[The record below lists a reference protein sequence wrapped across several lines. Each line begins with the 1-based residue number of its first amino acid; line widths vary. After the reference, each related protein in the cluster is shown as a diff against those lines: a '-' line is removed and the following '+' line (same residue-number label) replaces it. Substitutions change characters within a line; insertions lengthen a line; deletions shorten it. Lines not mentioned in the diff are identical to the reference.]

1 EVLTL
6 AWFVHTRGRA
16 RPAPATALPAV
27 PAAEPDAPAGE
38 RRILVLAD
46 GAAGADLAATLR
58 DSVRGGRVLV
68 VVPKPAA
75 TRAAPRTRP
84 SAASPPASNR
94 CAPPASRP
102 RGRSARSTPGRPSR
116 TPCGRSR

>member
-68 VVPKPAA
+68 VVPKPASTLA
-75 TRAAPRTRP
+75 EYTGDAGGAEDTAERRV
-84 SAASPPASNR
+84 AASV
-94 CAPPASRP
+94 
-102 RGRSARSTPGRPSR
+102 
-116 TPCGRSR
+116 